1 MFISVD
7 LPEPEGPITAT
18 KSPVSMS
25 RSTPFSARKAVS
37 PDPNVLV
44 IWRSL
49 MIGASFTGACPSCRD
64 DLHSGLQIAADHLG
78 LASVGSAR
86 RDLDR
91 SEEHTSEL
99 QSQMRISYAV

>member
-25 RSTPFSARKAVS
+25 RLTPFSARKAVS

-49 MIGASFTGACPSCRD
+49 MIGAQFIGACPSCRD
-64 DLHSGLQIAADHLG
+64 DLHSGLPRDADHLG
-78 LASVGSAR
+78 LASVGR
-86 RDLDR
+86 PR
-91 SEEHTSEL
+91 SDPNSSNRTS
-99 QSQMRISYAV
+99 VVGG